1 MIAQRSSKPHYSKQ
15 FRCSSTSIQR
25 PRSWRLQGSKTI
37 QLLCKGR
44 GGDISS
50 YYLHKCGEKYLERV

>member
-1 MIAQRSSKPHYSKQ
+1 MDRNWMIAQRSSKPHYSKQ

-44 GGDISS
+44 
-50 YYLHKCGEKYLERV
+50 V